1 MTSPNPWLFSGPDV
15 IDSAVPPFLAAL
27 PPPLGPL
34 IAGAWGLF
42 GSHPH
47 SSTLPPDG
55 GTPHD
60 PAAGPQGQPGTFVGP
75 TAEAEAAAKQTL
87 SGQTATLKDLDQQL
101 DDLSTKI
108 TAQNDAA
115 RQKLLDIKSDIE
127 KELDYANTSTDDDI
141 QKSAALSQFLG
152 DKTAAIAKVITDAAA
167 SVSANQEQ
175 IRHLNSQYGQ
185 NPDPSQPATQNPDP
199 TDDPSGPTDPVTSPA
214 AAPSAYGPGAG
225 DPYGGGGGGEGYGA
239 DPASELG
246 QMLPQMASAL
256 PGALGGMNPMSSLGG
271 LGDLGSVL
279 GDAIHSGNGHND
291 DGGPHPADKSDKSD
305 DKGGNK
311 KSDQHPQKNDQSG
324 QTTSQISGQDPQ
336 NGQQQPGA
344 APAATPPPPPPA
356 PSLVKRPDG
365 SSAMAVSP
373 AVASAASAHLGGAS
387 IEDAYKAAGI
397 TLPPPGTQIKD
408 TLPSLSMAQ
417 VGDLAVFKD
426 KYVMLLGDN
435 KIYLDGQEQ
444 PVSAL
449 AKLTGFMAFCHP
461 PASSTPSVPAPAS
474 PPAAPSAPAPSTS
487 V

>member
-1 MTSPNPWLFSGPDV
+1 MTSPSPWLFSGPDL
-15 IDSAVPPFLAAL
+15 IDPAMAPFLATL

-34 IAGAWGLF
+34 LSRAWGLF
-42 GSHPH
+42 GSPH
-47 SSTLPPDG
+47 QSSTAPPDG
-55 GTPHD
+55 GGAHD
-60 PAAGPQGQPGTFVGP
+60 PAAGPPGQPGTFVGP

-101 DDLSTKI
+101 DDLSNKI

-152 DKTAAIAKVITDAAA
+152 DKSAAIAKVITDAAA
-167 SVSANQEQ
+167 AVTANQEQ
-175 IRHLNSQYGQ
+175 LQHLNSQYGQ
-185 NPDPSQPATQNPDP
+185 NPDPSQPTTQNPDP
-199 TDDPSGPTDPVTSPA
+199 TDDPSGTTDPA
-214 AAPSAYGPGAG
+214 AAADAAPSEYGPGG
-225 DPYGGGGGGEGYGA
+225 DPYGVGDDGEGYGD

-279 GDAIHSGNGHND
+279 GDAIHSGNARND
-291 DGGPHPADKSDKSD
+291 DGDHEPADKKDKSD
-305 DKGGNK
+305 DEGGNN
-311 KSDQHPQKNDQSG
+311 KSDQDQQKTDQSG
-324 QTTSQISGQDPQ
+324 QTTGQTSGQDPQ
-336 NGQQQPGA
+336 NGQQQPGT
-344 APAATPPPPPPA
+344 APAATAPPAPPA

-365 SSAMAVSP
+365 SSATAVSP

-408 TLPSLSMAQ
+408 TLPSLSLAQ

-435 KIYLDGQEQ
+435 KVYLDGQEQ

-461 PASSTPSVPAPAS
+461 PASSTPSVPAPSS
-474 PPAAPSAPAPSTS
+474 PAAAPSAPAPTTS